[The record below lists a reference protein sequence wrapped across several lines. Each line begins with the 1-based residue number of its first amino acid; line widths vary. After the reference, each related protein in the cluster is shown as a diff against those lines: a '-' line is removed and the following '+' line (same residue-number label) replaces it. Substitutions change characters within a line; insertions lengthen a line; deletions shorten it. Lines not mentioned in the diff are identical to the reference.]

1 MSTQRK
7 STPERAT
14 RGKAADPFTAPDA
27 RAARSGREHAGL
39 TRIAERHA
47 TTDTQRHRQL
57 HPTVLNPHE
66 AVRLI
71 GALAA
76 GSAQLDRDEP
86 EVDHADL
93 VAALTL
99 IPKARA
105 EMDALE
111 TSLLMMA

>member
-1 MSTQRK
+1 M
-7 STPERAT
+7 
-14 RGKAADPFTAPDA
+14 
-27 RAARSGREHAGL
+27 
-39 TRIAERHA
+39 
-47 TTDTQRHRQL
+47 L
-57 HPTVLNPHE
+57 HPHE

-76 GSAQLDRDEP
+76 GSAALGRDEP

-111 TSLLMMA
+111 ASLLMMARGRGMTWQEIAFGLGLGSAQAARQRYERLADRTDQN